1 MTKQTIFILG
11 GARSGK
17 SRFAQELALKL
28 GQKVLF
34 VATAEPRDDDM
45 RARIEKHQK
54 NRPRS
59 WRTLELPTGI
69 GKQLAAEIG
78 DAKVV
83 VLDCLTLLVSNLI
96 GEETDYLAAERPV
109 LAEIK
114 ELVTGIDALDVIFII
129 VSNEVGMGLVPENRL
144 ARIYRDILGNANQS
158 VARYADVVYFMMA
171 GIPVKIKGDR
181 SLPEAENNDKH

>member
-1 MTKQTIFILG
+1 MAKQTIFILG

-28 GQKVLF
+28 GKKVLF

-45 RARIEKHQK
+45 RARIEDHKK

-78 DAKVV
+78 DAEVV

-96 GEETDYLAAERPV
+96 GGETDYLTAERPV

-114 ELVTGIDALDVIFII
+114 ELVAGMDALDVIFII

-158 VARYADVVYFMMA
+158 LARYADVVYFMIA
-171 GIPVKIKGDR
+171 GIPVKIKGD
-181 SLPEAENNDKH
+181 